1 MGRAPKTKPSGYHN
15 LLANFPHSA
24 QSLSTAQLFASWWV
38 RSNCK
43 GIQPAA
49 NWHSFTCGWSPPSF
63 VQSHFLQ
70 LSLQIP
76 GSNSTVKSQSPNRR
90 EKKHWFCFA
99 FLILSHGRRHIV
111 ISGVSPDMVPTARC
125 LSFTSRNKHTNGS
138 NREAHWILLELLEPP
153 RQLGCPET
161 SLTPNPRC
169 VTSKKGRRSHFEP
182 LQYTKITHIECQ
194 WMYNLDLKVPPL
206 SRRHLRSTG
215 GNSL

>member
-90 EKKHWFCFA
+90 QKKNTG
-99 FLILSHGRRHIV
+99 S
-111 ISGVSPDMVPTARC
+111 VSPFSSSVTAGGILWSVAYHLTWCQLHVVYHLLAGTNIRTEVTEKRNVFFLDC
-125 LSFTSRNKHTNGS
+125 LN
-138 NREAHWILLELLEPP
+138 
-153 RQLGCPET
+153 
-161 SLTPNPRC
+161 
-169 VTSKKGRRSHFEP
+169 
-182 LQYTKITHIECQ
+182 LQ
-194 WMYNLDLKVPPL
+194 D
-206 SRRHLRSTG
+206 S
-215 GNSL
+215 